1 MRRRFA
7 VCRGLTLAGAL
18 SLAAVADKPQRS
30 DPARREEA
38 RRVVQGDRTPEA
50 AAEILRIARAEA
62 VRWGL
67 DRSTTLEMPAAVAGN
82 AWINLGPT
90 SADKDFNGSVYFKV
104 DSGRARKI
112 LVDPRNSD
120 VVYFATAGGGVWK
133 TFDAVST
140 PVTSTTGPHWV
151 PITETVGSL
160 SIGSIAL
167 SPANPDSLI
176 LGLGDSFDVKV
187 PGVLHSDDG
196 GATWQGLVT
205 LTATYLGYQPI
216 TATSVRDIQYN
227 PTMSSTV
234 LMATNA
240 GLFRSTEGGVGTNW
254 VLKDTDVAHTPQ
266 GCWSI
271 GWVGGQTWLATCQ
284 NLTDAHGRIWR
295 STDDGVSWSE
305 VLLPGTDSTD
315 VKRMTVATSPSDVA
329 NPSSVRVYLLAA
341 AYSASKQKDIYI
353 SSTGGTTWTSLGC
366 YAGSIKTPAHAAD
379 YAGDQSDLDVIHDQS
394 NYNQMLI
401 VDPRNHD
408 TVLAG
413 GNLGMIRSTDAG
425 ATWDVFA
432 WWLPTNA
439 YPRVPAA
446 EYVHADWHTATIAY
460 SGPTPYF
467 YAGTDGGIFR
477 STNVLSAAYGA
488 EVWEDRLNRDLVTH
502 MLYSVATAS
511 EGRASASCTMPASA
525 LDIVWGGMQDN
536 GTRFRVLPGSGGSND
551 PTHFDQL
558 DGGDGFG
565 VGVGCSGPAT
575 QTGSLLLSTVPTRVD
590 RILNGGPPAKAMT
603 GITITPDPN
612 FNFFMRLATDHGD
625 TNGQTFI
632 VPIDDA
638 SVASKNG
645 YIFKTTNG
653 AASWTNITGTI
664 NRADGTPATA
674 TPLPLVN
681 ITADPKN
688 PNHYGV
694 VSVTRA
700 FVSSDGGVNWYETNR
715 VYPGREH
722 CWTLRAAKQ
731 HRARSVGH
739 DQQYRLGHERGD
751 DDERQVQR
759 NDGAD
764 RCRSRPPL
772 PDPQREGW
780 LDAELDRG
788 YRLGRGR
795 PAERAGERR
804 QGRPGRQQHDL
815 RRHGD
820 RALQGQLERR
830 RHDVELRALRQR
842 AAARQRD
849 GSRDLPRRQRDP
861 RGHVRARLLG
871 DLSEERRVAHRRLRH
886 RRLRLQ
892 PDYRRL
898 RPRAR
903 GGRTAHRLVVARLQC
918 DRASG
923 RNDEFHRQRRHERAH
938 RQVWRPPVIRKKTE
952 AFGALA
958 ATLAL
963 CALGCKSGG
972 GSAPVI
978 KSFRANPASIGLG
991 ASTTLSWD
999 VSGTT
1004 SLAIDNG
1011 VGDVTGATS
1020 KSVKPTAQGT
1030 ITYTLTATGGG
1041 SSTTAQATVA
1051 VGPPVASPQIT
1062 TFTASPS
1069 NVAIGSTT
1077 TLSWTVLNTVTILS
1091 IDQNVGTVTGTS
1103 KTVTVNANTIYTLTA
1118 IGPGGQDTKSVSVI
1132 THTPSLHL
1140 EYTDPTS
1147 TTAKLRLVKNAAA
1160 STPSH
1165 LVLELKVGS
1174 SPITAFGVAL
1184 NIPFASTAVGN
1195 VGFADTSASRL
1206 GGLSVPSGSPIDV
1219 GSGPATAAAKLPSSG
1234 PLANVFLVGVAKKKA
1249 TTSDGDYLWPADA
1262 TLFSVAFDMTGT
1274 AEAVVFL
1281 AGTATADAR
1290 FRATA
1295 QKKDGTEAV
1304 SKADVAIG
1312 DLRLAL

>member
-488 EVWEDRLNRDLVTH
+488 EVWEDRLNRGLVTH

-715 VYPGREH
+715 VYPGANTAGP
-722 CWTLRAAKQ
+722 CVQPSNIALDPSDTTSNTVWVTSAATTTSG
-731 HRARSVGH
+731 RCSATTVPIDVAVGH
-739 DQQYRLGHERGD
+739 LFLTRNAKAGLTQSWIAVTGLGAGALPNVPANVVKVDPGD
-751 DDERQVQR
+751 SNTIYVGTEIGLYKGSSS
-759 NDGAD
+759 DGGTTWSFV
-764 RCRSRPPL
+764 RYGSGLPL
-772 PDPQREGW
+772 VNVTDLAIS
-780 LDAELDRG
+780 LDGSAIRVATF
-788 YRLGRGR
+788 GRGFWEIY
-795 PAERAGERR
+795 P
-804 QGRPGRQQHDL
+804 
-815 RRHGD
+815 
-820 RALQGQLERR
+820 
-830 RHDVELRALRQR
+830 
-842 AAARQRD
+842 
-849 GSRDLPRRQRDP
+849 
-861 RGHVRARLLG
+861 
-871 DLSEERRVAHRRLRH
+871 
-886 RRLRLQ
+886 
-892 PDYRRL
+892 
-898 RPRAR
+898 
-903 GGRTAHRLVVARLQC
+903 
-918 DRASG
+918 
-923 RNDEFHRQRRHERAH
+923 
-938 RQVWRPPVIRKKTE
+938 
-952 AFGALA
+952 
-958 ATLAL
+958 
-963 CALGCKSGG
+963 KSGG
-972 GSAPVI
+972 SLTGVYGTGDFDYSQTIDGYDLVREAAVLLTDSSSPDYNAIGHLVGTTNSIGSADMSALI
-978 KSFRANPASIGLG
+978 AKF
-991 ASTTLSWD
+991 
-999 VSGTT
+999 
-1004 SLAIDNG
+1004 
-1011 VGDVTGATS
+1011 
-1020 KSVKPTAQGT
+1020 
-1030 ITYTLTATGGG
+1030 GGR
-1041 SSTTAQATVA
+1041 
-1051 VGPPVASPQIT
+1051 P
-1062 TFTASPS
+1062 
-1069 NVAIGSTT
+1069 
-1077 TLSWTVLNTVTILS
+1077 
-1091 IDQNVGTVTGTS
+1091 
-1103 KTVTVNANTIYTLTA
+1103 
-1118 IGPGGQDTKSVSVI
+1118 
-1132 THTPSLHL
+1132 
-1140 EYTDPTS
+1140 
-1147 TTAKLRLVKNAAA
+1147 
-1160 STPSH
+1160 
-1165 LVLELKVGS
+1165 
-1174 SPITAFGVAL
+1174 
-1184 NIPFASTAVGN
+1184 
-1195 VGFADTSASRL
+1195 
-1206 GGLSVPSGSPIDV
+1206 
-1219 GSGPATAAAKLPSSG
+1219 
-1234 PLANVFLVGVAKKKA
+1234 
-1249 TTSDGDYLWPADA
+1249 
-1262 TLFSVAFDMTGT
+1262 
-1274 AEAVVFL
+1274 
-1281 AGTATADAR
+1281 
-1290 FRATA
+1290 
-1295 QKKDGTEAV
+1295 
-1304 SKADVAIG
+1304 
-1312 DLRLAL
+1312 